1 MCVRCP
7 KYKIYKWL
15 NASNGTTRYTYFW
28 FFYMKHIPGTRYTAT
43 TQEATEQQVVAVG
56 PRPQD
61 IYSKQQSRFRL
72 VSSPV
77 LRSTHAQDSFAI
89 ITDVGT
95 TCTAVVCLVRDAIVR
110 CV

>member
-1 MCVRCP
+1 MVPRNRVPVFVYPVVLIVVCVRCP
-7 KYKIYKWL
+7 KYNRYKWL

-77 LRSTHAQDSFAI
+77 FEALMHK
-89 ITDVGT
+89 
-95 TCTAVVCLVRDAIVR
+95 IVLQ
-110 CV
+110 